1 MNIEEY
7 IPFGRE
13 NAIKRAEL
21 VALLRL
27 SDRMVRRQ
35 IEEARLR
42 GEVILN
48 DQTGAG
54 CFRSNDVAELK
65 RQMAQNRSRALAILR
80 QQKHIRRRIEEI
92 ERMGEPSLF
101 EQEVDANDRQQNKG

>member
-54 CFRSNDVAELK
+54 YFRSNDVAELK
-65 RQMAQNRSRALAILR
+65 RQMAQNRSRALSILR
-80 QQKHIRRRIEEI
+80 QQRYIRKKIEEV
-92 ERMGEPSLF
+92 ELRGEPTLF
-101 EQEVDANDRQQNKG
+101 EEVESR